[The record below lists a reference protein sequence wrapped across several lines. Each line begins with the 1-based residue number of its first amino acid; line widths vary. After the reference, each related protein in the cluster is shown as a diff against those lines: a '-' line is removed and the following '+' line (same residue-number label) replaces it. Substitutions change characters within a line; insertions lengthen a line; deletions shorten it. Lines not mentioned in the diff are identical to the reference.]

1 MDQLLRNNLKK
12 QQREAGVINK
22 TVEVE
27 LGRDRQIQR
36 FCRINWFGEESK
48 SIKDNSDF

>member
-22 TVEVE
+22 KVE